1 MATGEGDKGGATDG
15 GDSGGNA
22 GNDAS
27 SNLSNEANS
36 RDSNPIG
43 GGSRTVRDEVAS
55 EEPNNEEPNG
65 EVPHEEEPPPE
76 EPDEEEEE
84 RPTPRSETRKNR
96 DRDYEWPIVFDDP
109 FSKVSASGGNGTE
122 VRSAGG
128 TPPRAEDIVSAGGTA
143 VVNPMYDI
151 SVR

>member
-1 MATGEGDKGGATDG
+1 MATGEGDKGGATDR

-22 GNDAS
+22 GANDAS

-43 GGSRTVRDEVAS
+43 GGSRTVRNETS
-55 EEPNNEEPNG
+55 SEEPNG
-65 EVPHEEEPPPE
+65 EVPNGEEPPPE
-76 EPDEEEEE
+76 EPEEEEEE

-96 DRDYEWPIVFDDP
+96 DRDRDYEWPIVFDDP
-109 FSKVSASGGNGTE
+109 FSKISASGGNGTE